1 MSILQK
7 NMINM
12 KNNIIVLVFLGLFVS
27 SQVGAAVNVQV
38 PLSDEQRTISAIK
51 KVLPSVVSI
60 SIVGNVVVDV
70 MSTDTGS
77 FSTSSKKQQ
86 LGSGSGFIISS
97 DGLIL
102 TNKHVVDFD
111 NAKAPEFLVTL
122 NSSKKYKAKLIGKDP
137 TNDLAVLKIEATKL
151 PAVVFGNS
159 GQLELGQS
167 VVAIGNALG
176 VYKNSVTKGVV
187 SGLNRSIV
195 ASGNQVQSETLSNVI
210 QTDAQINLGN
220 SGGPLINLSGEVI
233 GVNVA
238 VDEGGQSLG
247 FAIPSNEVKPVVVSV
262 KRDKKIIRPRLG
274 IMFVN
279 INAEIADQLNL
290 AVDYG
295 ALIRGTDTSAGVIAN
310 SPAAKAGLMDGDI
323 IVEVDGKKLDK
334 VGLLETIGNYRPGQK
349 VGLVIRR
356 DTRRILR
363 TVTLG
368 SF

>member
-1 MSILQK
+1 MNKTIKSKVLYFV
-7 NMINM
+7 
-12 KNNIIVLVFLGLFVS
+12 IIGMFFAS
-27 SQVGAAVNVQV
+27 HVGAATNAQV
-38 PLSDEQRTISAIK
+38 ALSDEQRTINAIK

-60 SIVGNVVVDV
+60 SITGNAVVDLMSV
-70 MSTDTGS
+70 ETGLMSTT
-77 FSTSSKKQQ
+77 SKKQQ
-86 LGSGSGFIISS
+86 LGAGTGFIIST
-97 DGLIL
+97 DGLIM
-102 TNKHVVDFD
+102 TNKHVVDYGVV
-111 NAKAPEFLVTL
+111 NSVEYLVTL
-122 NSSKKYKAKLIGKDP
+122 NSSKRYKAKLIGKDP

-151 PAVVFGNS
+151 PAVQFGNS

-176 VYKNSVTKGVV
+176 VYKNSVTKGIV

-195 ASGNQVQSETLSNVI
+195 ASGNQVQSESLSNVI

-247 FAIPSNEVKPVVVSV
+247 FAIPANEVKPVVVSV

-295 ALIRGTDTSAGVIAN
+295 ALIRGTDTSAGVIAG

-323 IVEVDGKKLDK
+323 IVEVDGKKLNK
-334 VGLLETIGNYRPGQK
+334 IGLLELIGSYRPGQK
-349 VGLVIRR
+349 IGLVIRR
-356 DTRRILR
+356 DTRKLMR
-363 TVTLG
+363 TVILG